1 MSSYAILCHLIPSYA
16 IVYHLP
22 NQLSHTYLP
31 KQEAREIG
39 NVGAVY
45 LAMGD
50 FDRSVECHMDHLKLA
65 TALGNRI
72 EEARAYSNLGSAHH
86 YKRNFEQATFFH
98 EAVLRIALELKDRA
112 IEARAYAGLG
122 HAARCTGDVGQAKLW
137 HEKQLEI
144 ALLTKVTIY
153 SSWASKNL
161 SQMFEM

>member
-1 MSSYAILCHLIPSYA
+1 
-16 IVYHLP
+16 
-22 NQLSHTYLP
+22 
-31 KQEAREIG
+31 
-39 NVGAVY
+39 
-45 LAMGD
+45 
-50 FDRSVECHMDHLKLA
+50 MDHLKLA

-153 SSWASKNL
+153 PSWASKNHSQLLELL
-161 SQMFEM
+161 SLVHVH